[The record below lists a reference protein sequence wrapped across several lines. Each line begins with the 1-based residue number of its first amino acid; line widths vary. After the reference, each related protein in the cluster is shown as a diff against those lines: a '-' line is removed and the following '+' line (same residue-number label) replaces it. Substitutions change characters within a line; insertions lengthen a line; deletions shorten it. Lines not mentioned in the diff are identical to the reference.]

1 MTDIGFYHC
10 TRAPVVAVGVRLI
23 AKAYAA
29 GTRVVVTG
37 GEATLAAID
46 KALWADD
53 PESFLPHAL
62 AGSDDDDRQ
71 PILLSAT
78 AEPANGAT
86 LLVSLAAGLP
96 AGFDRFVRVLN
107 LFEDGSDAHV
117 RARADWK
124 ALAGLSA
131 VSRSYWQQKE
141 QGGWEKKG

>member
-1 MTDIGFYHC
+1 MADIGFYHC

-23 AKAYAA
+23 AKACAA

-37 GEATLAAID
+37 DDSHLAAID

-53 PESFLPHAL
+53 PESFLPHAM
-62 AGSDDDDRQ
+62 AGDADDAAQ
-71 PILLSAT
+71 PVLLSAT
-78 AEPANGAT
+78 AGPANGAT

-96 AGFDRFVRVLN
+96 AGFDHFTRVLN